1 MKRTLNVITLL
12 ALAFGAVLAVGPVP
26 SAVSAEAITTGALTG
41 ETTEYVVLYAEA
53 ASLSAARA
61 AVKAAGGTIVRENTK
76 VGVATV
82 HAKNADFMVAVSKQ
96 RALAGASRNAPVGHA
111 PGEAR
116 AKRDEVERE
125 GADERGRGGKR
136 PHGSPQAGE
145 DPLAALQWDMQMIN
159 ATKEGSY
166 AVQAGDRRVLVGVID
181 SGIDGSHPDIAPNF
195 SKPLSRNFTTDIELI
210 DGPCAS
216 DPDGSCQDP
225 NDVDE
230 DGHGTH
236 VASTIASPI
245 NGIGMAGVAPNVTLV
260 NLRAGQDS
268 GYFFLQPTVDAL
280 TYAGDIG
287 IDVVNMSFYIDPW
300 RYNCANNPADSPSEQ
315 LEQRTIIA
323 ATNRAL
329 TYAHKRGVTLIGSM
343 GNDHMNFD
351 ARTIDISS
359 PNFPPG
365 MAHPR
370 TLDNSCLSTPTEGKH
385 VLSITA
391 IGPSTA
397 KADYSNYG
405 LGQATVAAPGG
416 YFRDLF
422 GTDRYRT
429 NENLILAAYPKSVG
443 IAVGAID
450 PTTGDVLPHPQVT
463 AVRDCQGGVC
473 AYYQWL
479 QGTSMAAPHATGV
492 AALII
497 SQYGKQEGDER
508 RGVTMNPVQVEKILR
523 RSALDTPCPTPRTVD
538 YLDEGRTPDWTATCV
553 GTADFNSFYGDGIVN
568 ALNAVNSKRVDRDE

>member
-1 MKRTLNVITLL
+1 MNRALNWISLL
-12 ALAFGAVLAVGPVP
+12 ALVLGAGLAVGITP
-26 SAVSAEAITTGALTG
+26 STVSAQPIAAGALTA
-41 ETTEYVVLYAEA
+41 EATEYVVLYAEG
-53 ASLSAARA
+53 ASLAAARS

-82 HAKNADFMVAVSKQ
+82 HAAGADFLVNVGKQ
-96 RALAGASRNAPVGHA
+96 RALAGASRNAPVGYA

-116 AKRDEVERE
+116 AKRDKVEQE
-125 GADERGRGGKR
+125 GRDDDDDPRRRPNGG
-136 PHGSPQAGE
+136 PQAGE
-145 DPLAALQWDMQMIN
+145 DPLASLQWDMQMIN
-159 ATKEGSY
+159 ATKDGSY
-166 AVQAGDRRVLVGVID
+166 AVQAGDRRVLVGVMD
-181 SGIDGSHPDIAPNF
+181 TGIDGSHPDIAPNF
-195 SKPLSRNFTTDIELI
+195 SKPLSRNFTTDIPLI
-210 DGPCAS
+210 DGECAD

-300 RYNCANNPADSPSEQ
+300 QYNCANNPADSPAEQ
-315 LEQRTIIA
+315 MEQRTIIA

-329 TYAHKRGVTLIGSM
+329 KYAHRNGVTLIGAM
-343 GNDHMNFD
+343 GNGHTNFD
-351 ARTIDISS
+351 ARTFDDSS
-359 PNFPPG
+359 PDFPPG
-365 MAHPR
+365 AERLR
-370 TLDNSCLSTPTEGKH
+370 TIDNSCLDMPTEGSH

-391 IGPSTA
+391 IGPSKA

-416 YFRDLF
+416 YFRDFF
-422 GTDRYRT
+422 GRDRYRT
-429 NENLILAAYPKSVG
+429 DENLILAAYPK
-443 IAVGAID
+443 AVGLAVGDID
-450 PTTGDVLPHPQVT
+450 PVSGEPTTSAV
-463 AVRDCQGGVC
+463 VRDCQGNVC
-473 AYYQWL
+473 AYYQWI

-497 SQYGKQEGDER
+497 SQYGVKDER
-508 RGVTMNPVQVEKILR
+508 NRGGLTMNPVQVEKIIR
-523 RSALDTPCPTPRTVD
+523 RSALDTPCPTPPTVD
-538 YLDEGRTPDWTATCV
+538 YTIVGRTPDYNATCV
-553 GTADFNSFYGDGIVN
+553 GTADFNNFYGDGIID
-568 ALNAVNSKRVDRDE
+568 ALNAVLGNRGKSRDE